1 MFVYTNNKFVK
12 VHNKLFENSD
22 EQHAIF
28 ARELQSAVRL
38 TVGFSDIYCEL
49 KYIFHLNIKLDLK

>member
-1 MFVYTNNKFVK
+1 MNSEFDKIKVDTRGDLFVRVLE
-12 VHNKLFENSD
+12 VNSD

-28 ARELQSAVRL
+28 AHEVQSAVRL

-49 KYIFHLNIKLDLK
+49 